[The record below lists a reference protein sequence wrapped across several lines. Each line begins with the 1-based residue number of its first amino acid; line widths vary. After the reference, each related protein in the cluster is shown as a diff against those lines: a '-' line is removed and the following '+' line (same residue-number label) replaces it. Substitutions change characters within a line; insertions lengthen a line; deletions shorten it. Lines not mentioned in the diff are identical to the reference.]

1 MTSQERPAGVHVVF
15 HKLLRT
21 PYDKNQRQ
29 QAILAVL
36 LYKRTQDAPIHPGH
50 WALFGGKVDQK
61 DQDEKEALQRELVD
75 EHELIVNGLPEQE
88 YKELLAKAK
97 HLTNVRVIREDEK
110 RPLISYFEAPLN
122 QDIASLRL
130 GRNPKGCKV
139 EGEGLGW
146 FTEEE
151 IHHLWMRPEDRTAL
165 TRFFKLDVR

>member
-1 MTSQERPAGVHVVF
+1 M
-15 HKLLRT
+15 LRT

-50 WALFGGKVDQK
+50 WALFGGKPEEKEDEKAVLEREVI
-61 DQDEKEALQRELVD
+61 DEKELEVTGLSETNFRVLLQ
-75 EHELIVNGLPEQE
+75 GATPF
-88 YKELLAKAK
+88 
-97 HLTNVRVIREDEK
+97 TNVRVIREDDK
-110 RPLISYFEAPLN
+110 RPLISYFEAPLD